1 MMEGGGVTGRLGA
14 EGGPEGGVGGFCADA
29 VGARNA
35 TANANSTRMR
45 LSFMGGI
52 LEADRLTYCMV
63 GGPFVWVKVFEG
75 TFEGTFE
82 GGAPGGSVSHI
93 VRTTRNWAL
102 PLVMR
107 A

>member
-75 TFEGTFE
+75 A
-82 GGAPGGSVSHI
+82 APEGSVSYV

>member
-1 MMEGGGVTGRLGA
+1 MTGRLGA

-29 VGARNA
+29 TGARNA
-35 TANANSTRMR
+35 MVNTSSARMR
-45 LSFMGGI
+45 LSFMDGI

-63 GGPFVWVKVFEG
+63 GVPFVWVKVFEG
-75 TFEGTFE
+75 TFEGA
-82 GGAPGGSVSHI
+82 APEGSVSYI